1 MEKTIGMRIK
11 ECRVKMGMTQDEL
24 AERLLT
30 KKSTVSA
37 YENDKIDIKIS
48 ILKQVAKELDTTVF
62 YLVGEQDEDIS
73 NEVMQMA
80 MVLQQIQSRK
90 LRMAAIEQV
99 KVLAAMTVANKQ
111 DAVLKAKINF
121 IIEEIER
128 CQKANGGK
136 WACSIPE
143 KYFAKLEKNEYIWSP
158 QYTVHKLIMGLTISS

>member
-90 LRMAAIEQV
+90 FRMAAIEPV
-99 KVLAAMTVANKQ
+99 KVLAVIT
-111 DAVLKAKINF
+111 
-121 IIEEIER
+121 ES
-128 CQKANGGK
+128 C
-136 WACSIPE
+136 E
-143 KYFAKLEKNEYIWSP
+143 K
-158 QYTVHKLIMGLTISS
+158 V